1 MNADSN
7 ENILISRIVN
17 SDKLNQSPKSL
28 LLALDR
34 NEIEYFSFTNIE
46 KIIGRRYKNLHRKIF
61 DLHKQGFLMKLEN
74 GKYCLPS
81 FNDNFVIG
89 TFLLENSAIA
99 YWSALNYWNLTEQ
112 IPNTVFVQSPVFKK
126 SKKIRNVEYKFVK
139 VTENKFIGITSVG
152 RVNHKFR
159 ITDIEKTL
167 IDCFDL
173 PQYAGGFSEL
183 IRAFYEAKINV
194 TKLTEYAIKVNNLTA
209 MKRISYLAELFEFS
223 GYKRF
228 HRETQKR
235 LKDKYTYF
243 SPFANK
249 DGKYLSRWK
258 LCLNIE
264 PEKIQEIVRKTY

>member
-1 MNADSN
+1 MKIRNAD
-7 ENILISRIVN
+7 NIIITREVKTN
-17 SDKLNQSPKSL
+17 NFNKSPKVFL
-28 LLALDR
+28 LDINRA
-34 NEIEYFSFTNIE
+34 EVEYFSVANIE
-46 KIIGRRYKNLHRKIF
+46 KRIGKVYKNLQRKIF
-61 DLHKQGFLMKLEN
+61 DLHKQGFLIKLEN
-74 GKYCLPS
+74 GKYCLPN

-126 SKKIRNVEYKFVK
+126 SKTIRNVEYKFIK
-139 VTENKFIGITSVG
+139 IAEKKFIGITSVG
-152 RVNHKFR
+152 RGNHKFR

-173 PQYAGGFSEL
+173 PPYAGGFAEL
-183 IRAFYEAKINV
+183 IRAFYIAKINV
-194 TKLTEYAIKVNNLTA
+194 TKLTEYALKVNNLTV

-228 HRETQKR
+228 HQETQKR

-243 SPFANK
+243 SPFDK
-249 DGKYLSRWK
+249 KEGKFISRWK

-264 PEKIQEIVRKTY
+264 PEKILDIVRKTY